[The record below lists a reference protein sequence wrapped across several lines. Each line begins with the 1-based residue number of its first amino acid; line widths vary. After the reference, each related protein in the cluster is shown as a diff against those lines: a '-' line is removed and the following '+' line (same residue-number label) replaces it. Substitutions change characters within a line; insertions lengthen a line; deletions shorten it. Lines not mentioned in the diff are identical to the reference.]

1 MSQPLIDVTGRRRRR
16 ARERLRHRL
25 LVAGSVLG
33 VLAVLGGLGW
43 LVTGSPAFVV
53 RTVAVTGT
61 SLTPAED
68 VRIAAGVPAGVPL
81 AQVDTAAVAA
91 RVAMLPAVARAEVVR
106 SWPSSLTITVTERE
120 VRLVRRNGSGYQ
132 WLDATGRGFHASAKP
147 PKGAVLADV
156 PGDDAGL
163 LAAVA
168 AVADSLPPALRE
180 RTEVVKARSA
190 DSIVLELSGRG
201 EVNWG
206 SAEQSVL
213 KSEVV
218 VPLLAL
224 DARVYDVSAPTHP
237 TTRG

>member
-43 LVTGSPAFVV
+43 LVTASPAFVV

-132 WLDATGRGFHASAKP
+132 WLDAASTRAP
-147 PKGAVLADV
+147 SHP
-156 PGDDAGL
+156 
-163 LAAVA
+163 
-168 AVADSLPPALRE
+168 RE
-180 RTEVVKARSA
+180 PSWRTSRA
-190 DSIVLELSGRG
+190 
-201 EVNWG
+201 
-206 SAEQSVL
+206 
-213 KSEVV
+213 
-218 VPLLAL
+218 
-224 DARVYDVSAPTHP
+224 
-237 TTRG
+237 TTRACSRPSRPSRTPCRRPCASGPRW